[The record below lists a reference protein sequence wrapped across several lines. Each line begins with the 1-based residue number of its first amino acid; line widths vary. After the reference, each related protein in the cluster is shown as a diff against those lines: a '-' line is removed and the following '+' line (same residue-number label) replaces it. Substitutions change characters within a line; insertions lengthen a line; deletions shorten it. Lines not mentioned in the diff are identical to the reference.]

1 LFVFIVRN
9 LEVNANAL
17 IVQKNITL
25 LKKRRVIYLAE
36 SSIGKECEHFDFVSA
51 DCGCLICAICEKPMD
66 SRECEI
72 GHKDGILA

>member
-1 LFVFIVRN
+1 MID
-9 LEVNANAL
+9 
-17 IVQKNITL
+17 
-25 LKKRRVIYLAE
+25 